1 MTACLGI
8 DTGGTFTDFVLLE
21 ADQVRTHKV
30 LSSPE
35 APEKAILRG
44 IDEMALEE
52 AMRAGELVIVHGTTV
67 ATNAVLE
74 GRGARTVFVTNS
86 GLEDLLCIAR
96 QTRPA
101 LYDLCPP
108 AGSGELDP
116 ELMLG
121 VETRRDADGAPVV
134 PLTDNAIER
143 LLQRVRARE
152 PEAVAINLLFSYLA
166 EDEEKHL
173 AEALE
178 AEGLVVCRSSR
189 VLPLAGEYERGVA
202 TWLNARLAPGV
213 ARYIQRL
220 DNLTGASPLSIMQS
234 HGGTIGAGAAGE
246 QAVNL
251 LLSGPAGGLCAA
263 RQLSD
268 DLGTDRMMTFDM
280 GGTSTDVA
288 LIDGDFR
295 RTLEGRVGP
304 WPVAVPMVE
313 MHTIGA
319 GGGSLARLDEAGM
332 LHVGPESAGAE
343 PGPACYDRGG
353 TEPTVTDAHLVLGRL
368 QPEFALGG
376 GLALSRQAGEEAVQA
391 LAAQSG
397 LSPEATAGGVLD
409 LANDHM
415 AQALRV
421 ISIQK
426 GHDPADFTLISFG
439 GAGGLHVCALAEALG
454 MHQAAVPANSGVL
467 SAQGLA
473 RAPRQ
478 RELIQALPARVDT
491 DSVQQLA
498 RGLTATGEEEL
509 RNEGVTEPI
518 DREWLVDLCYQGQ
531 SFHLDIPWDG
541 DTAAAERA
549 FHERHEQRYGHRL
562 ELPVEWVHVR
572 VRLAARQRTARLP
585 ALPSRATARPS
596 ARVAMPGQAD
606 KVPVFERDQLAP
618 GQALAGP
625 ALICEAL
632 ATTWLAP
639 LWSLEVSPAGHLLLQ
654 RQRE

>member
-30 LSSPE
+30 LSSPD
-35 APEKAILRG
+35 APEQAILRG
-44 IDEMALEE
+44 VHEMGLEA
-52 AMRAGELVIVHGTTV
+52 AMQAGELVIVHGTTV

-86 GLEDLLCIAR
+86 GLEDSLRIGR

-108 AGSGELDP
+108 PPAWELEP

-121 VETRRDADGAPVV
+121 VETRVNAEGAEVV
-134 PLTDNAIER
+134 PLTDKAVDR
-143 LLQRVRARE
+143 LRQRVRARE
-152 PEAVAINLLFSYLA
+152 PEAVAISLLFSYLN
-166 EDEEKHL
+166 
-173 AEALE
+173 AEAEQRLTQALE
-178 AEGLVVCRSSR
+178 GEGLVVCRSSR
-189 VLPLAGEYERGVA
+189 VLPLAGEYERGIA
-202 TWLNARLAPGV
+202 TWLNARLVPGV
-213 ARYIQRL
+213 SRYIERL
-220 DNLTGASPLSIMQS
+220 DQATGASPLSIMQS
-234 HGGTIGAGAAGE
+234 HGGTIGAAAAGE

-268 DLGTDRMMTFDM
+268 ELGTDRMMTFDM

-332 LHVGPESAGAE
+332 LHVGPQSAGAD
-343 PGPACYDRGG
+343 PGPACYNRGG
-353 TEPTVTDAHLVLGRL
+353 DEPTVTDANLMLGRL
-368 QPEFALGG
+368 QPEYALGG
-376 GLALSRQAGEEAVQA
+376 GLELSRSAGERAVTE
-391 LAAQSG
+391 LAKQSG
-397 LSPEATAGGVLD
+397 LGAEEAAAGIVD

-426 GHDPADFTLISFG
+426 GHDPADFTLVSFG

-454 MHQAAVPANSGVL
+454 MYRAAVPINSGVL

-478 RELIQALPARVDT
+478 RELIQALPTGGDAN
-491 DSVQQLA
+491 SVHELA
-498 RGLTATGEEEL
+498 TELTATGENEL
-509 RNEGVTEPI
+509 RGEGVTEVI
-518 DREWLVDLCYQGQ
+518 DRDWFVDLRYPGQ
-531 SFHLDIPWDG
+531 SFHLDIPWHG
-541 DTAAAERA
+541 DPQRAEAA
-549 FHERHEQRYGHRL
+549 FHEQHEQRYGHRL

-572 VRLAARQRTARLP
+572 VRLGARQRIAELP
-585 ALPSRATARPS
+585 GLAPRPVGAAS
-596 ARVAMPGQAD
+596 ADVSVTGRPEP
-606 KVPVFERDQLAP
+606 VPVFERDCLAP
-618 GQALAGP
+618 GQRLDGP
-625 ALICEAL
+625 ALICEPV

-639 LWSLEVSPAGHLLLQ
+639 QWSLEVNTAGHLLLS
-654 RQRE
+654 RGR

>member
-21 ADQVRTHKV
+21 ADRVRTHKV
-30 LSSPE
+30 LSSPD
-35 APEKAILRG
+35 APEEAILRG
-44 IDEMALEE
+44 VGEMGLEE
-52 AMRAGELVIVHGTTV
+52 AMGAGELVIVHGTTV

-74 GRGARTVFVTNS
+74 GRGARTVFITNS
-86 GLEDLLCIAR
+86 GLEDLLLIGR

-108 AGSGELDP
+108 AHAQELEP

-121 VETRRDADGAPVV
+121 VETRLDSGGVEVV
-134 PLTDNAIER
+134 PLTDKAIDR
-143 LLQRVRARE
+143 LVQRLRARE
-152 PEAVAINLLFSYLA
+152 PEAVAINLLFSYLNNEA
-166 EDEEKHL
+166 ERRL

-178 AEGLVVCRSSR
+178 AEGLFVCRSSK
-189 VLPLAGEYERGVA
+189 VLPVAGEYERGVA
-202 TWLNARLAPGV
+202 TWLNARLGPGV
-213 ARYIQRL
+213 SNYIRRL
-220 DNLTGASPLSIMQS
+220 DEATGASPLSIMQS
-234 HGGTIGAGAAGE
+234 HGGTIGAAAAGE

-268 DLGTDRMMTFDM
+268 ELGTDRMMTFDM

-295 RTLEGRVGP
+295 RTLEGQVGP

-332 LHVGPESAGAE
+332 LHVGPQSAGAD
-343 PGPACYDRGG
+343 PRPACYNRGG
-353 TEPTVTDAHLVLGRL
+353 TEPTVTDANLMLGRL
-368 QPEFALGG
+368 QPDYALGG
-376 GLALSRQAGEEAVQA
+376 GLELSHQAGEEAVTA
-391 LAAQSG
+391 LAEQSG
-397 LSPEATAGGVLD
+397 LAPEEAASGILD

-426 GHDPADFTLISFG
+426 GHDPADFTLVSFG

-454 MHQAAVPANSGVL
+454 MYRAAVPINSGVL

-478 RELIQALPARVDT
+478 RELIQALPARADADT
-491 DSVQQLA
+491 VQRLA
-498 RGLTATGEEEL
+498 TTLTTTGEEQL
-509 RNEGVTEPI
+509 RAEGVTGAI
-518 DREWLVDLCYQGQ
+518 DSHWFVDLCYQGQ
-531 SFHLDIPWDG
+531 SFHLDIPWNG
-541 DTAAAERA
+541 DKAAAEAA

-572 VRLAARQRTARLP
+572 VRLAARHSVTPLP
-585 ALPSRATARPS
+585 ALAERPDGEPS
-596 ARVAMPGQAD
+596 ARVAMTGHREPI
-606 KVPVFERDQLAP
+606 PVFERDRLAP
-618 GQALAGP
+618 GQTLSGP
-625 ALICEAL
+625 ALICEPV

-639 LWSLEVSPAGHLLLQ
+639 QWSLQVSTAGHLLLHRR
-654 RQRE
+654 RQ